1 MPVDRMR
8 EIVNL
13 FGLPRSRRRPRRPV
27 IARTTLRQII
37 PAPGQI
43 TLITGPSGAGKS
55 SLLRAAG
62 TLLRSCEVID
72 LDLLKVPDRP
82 IVELFPR
89 LALDRALLHLGR
101 FGLAEAWTYL
111 RTPSQLS
118 AGQLWRVRLALA
130 TERASRARASAGPI
144 VISDEFTS
152 LLDRVTAAVIA
163 RSLRRVITPPLRAMV
178 ATSHDDL
185 AGALQ
190 ADKVVECDFGAAAA
204 PVVRLR
210 GS

>member
-1 MPVDRMR
+1 MPTDRTR
-8 EIVNL
+8 EIVTL
-13 FGLPRSRRRPRRPV
+13 FGLPRARRRQRPPV
-27 IARTTLRQII
+27 IKRNTLRQILPEAGEI
-37 PAPGQI
+37 AF
-43 TLITGPSGAGKS
+43 ITGPSGAGKS
-55 SLLRAAG
+55 SLLRAAR

-72 LDLLKVPDRP
+72 LDLVKVPDRP
-82 IVELFPR
+82 IVDLFPR
-89 LALDRALLHLGR
+89 LPLDRALLHLGR

-130 TERASRARASAGPI
+130 TERASRARASAAPI

-163 RSLRRVITPPLRAMV
+163 RALRRVIAPPLRAIV

-185 AGALQ
+185 AGALRP
-190 ADKVVECDFGAAAA
+190 DKIVECDFGAACT

-210 GS
+210 GF